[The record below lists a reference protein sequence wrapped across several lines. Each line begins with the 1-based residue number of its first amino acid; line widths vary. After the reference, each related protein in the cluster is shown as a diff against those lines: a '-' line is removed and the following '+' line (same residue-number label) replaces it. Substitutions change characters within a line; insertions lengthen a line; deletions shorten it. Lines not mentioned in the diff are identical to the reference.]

1 MKDNFLLKNLIAHRG
16 VFDNNKIPEN
26 SLRSFKEAI
35 KGGYII
41 EFDIHLTKDNE
52 IIVFH
57 DAFLDRM
64 TNKKGYVKDY
74 SLKELT
80 SIKLLNTNYHI
91 PSLDEVLDLIN
102 GKVPILI
109 ELKHDI
115 NSFKLPRLLLKKLET
130 YSGEVAIQSFDPFL
144 ISYFRF
150 HKNPYL
156 RGLLINQYRFL
167 PFKIFI
173 SKPDFLSVNKKLYK
187 NVKKYQNK
195 RLILCWTMK
204 SKDDVLKYKDKY
216 DNLICNIKD
225 CM

>member
-16 VFDNNKIPEN
+16 VFDNNKNQEN

-41 EFDIHLTKDNE
+41 EFDIHLTKDNK

-156 RGLLINQYRFL
+156 RGLFINQYRFL
-167 PFKIFI
+167 M
-173 SKPDFLSVNKKLYK
+173 L
-187 NVKKYQNK
+187 
-195 RLILCWTMK
+195 
-204 SKDDVLKYKDKY
+204 
-216 DNLICNIKD
+216 
-225 CM
+225 